1 MFYSLEGAE
10 LLTYE
15 EKPCTTMRTGMVRF
29 SQEGDYLETCSERKW
44 RPCYRQDYLNK
55 HLDGL
60 IGHWQMDE
68 QSGNEVA
75 DNSGYENHGTA
86 SGPKP
91 TLSKFTR
98 GRYFNSDGIIT
109 VPNSALLNFDVSSFS
124 VCGWLKI
131 LDVTY
136 PRSTFGVKKGYE
148 CSLEAG
154 WDIGHRYNS
163 YGLNVCIR
171 DKNNKKANGAIVFD
185 DGQKPGQLIG
195 QWVHYVVVFD
205 RKQQK
210 VFVYVNGTKQS
221 TWLDIS
227 KVTGS
232 IDNDRSLEFGKIH
245 GWTTNGTI
253 DEYRLYRKALDS
265 NEVNAIYNRLI

>member
-1 MFYSLEGAE
+1 
-10 LLTYE
+10 
-15 EKPCTTMRTGMVRF
+15 MRTGMVRF
-29 SQEGDYLETCSERKW
+29 YQEGDNLEICSERKW
-44 RPCYRQDYLNK
+44 HPYYRQDYPNN
-55 HLDGL
+55 HVDGL

-68 QSGNEVA
+68 QSGNAVA
-75 DNSGYENHGTA
+75 DDSGYENHGTA

-98 GRYFNSDGIIT
+98 GRYFDSDGIIT

-124 VCGWLKI
+124 VCGWLKVQ
-131 LDVTY
+131 DVTY
-136 PRSTFGVKKGYE
+136 PRTTFAVKKGWKCYYQDGDK
-148 CSLEAG
+148 EAEPG
-154 WDIGHRYNS
+154 WDIGHGYKSN
-163 YGLNVCIR
+163 GLNVCIR
-171 DKNNKKANGAIVFD
+171 DKNSKKQSGGIVFD
-185 DGQKPGQLIG
+185 DGQQPEQLIG

-232 IDNDRSLEFGKIH
+232 VDNDRSLEFGQLY
-245 GWTTNGTI
+245 GWKTKGTL
-253 DEYRLYRKALDS
+253 DEYRLYRKALDA